1 MDRGLIVWRELT
13 TQYLGRLIKGSYTVS
28 RDGLMIVRT
37 AGGNEKT
44 AELDGTP
51 QIDIAE
57 RLLREL
63 AAEAKI
69 IPT

>member
-1 MDRGLIVWRELT
+1 MDRGLVVWRELT
-13 TQYLGRLIKGSYTVS
+13 TQYLGRTVKGSYLS

-37 AGGNEKT
+37 ADGSEKT
-44 AELDGTP
+44 AQLDGSP

-63 AAEAKI
+63 ASEGKV
-69 IPT
+69 